1 MRKKRV
7 FLIALVVAVAGAT
20 VFGGPA
26 LAGKPSLRTTVEA
39 VLERPDGS
47 EHGDALLHLYPTKN
61 KICYRLTV
69 DDTVRPVDAAH
80 LHRGS
85 ECETGQ
91 AVLNLRAVDRGEC
104 IRGLGERFIRNVK
117 RHPERYYVDV
127 QTSNPSGDVRGQLF
141 K

>member
-1 MRKKRV
+1 MRKRV
-7 FLIALVVAVAGAT
+7 FLIALVVAVACAM
-20 VFGGPA
+20 VFGGTA
-26 LAGKPSLRTTVEA
+26 LAGKPSLRTA
-39 VLERPDGS
+39 VTADLTRPPDTEVFGN
-47 EHGDALLHLYPTKN
+47 ALLYLYPTKN

-85 ECETGQ
+85 AGETGQ
-91 AVLNLRAVDRGEC
+91 AVLNLKRLDRGEC
-104 IRGLGERFIRNVK
+104 IRGLGERFIRNIK

-127 QTSNPSGDVRGQLF
+127 HTSNASGDVRGQLS

>member
-1 MRKKRV
+1 VRKRA
-7 FLIALVVAVAGAT
+7 FLLALVVAVAGAM

-39 VLERPDGS
+39 VLQRPDGS

-61 KICYRLTV
+61 KICYRLAV
-69 DDTVRPVDAAH
+69 DDTVRPVEAAH

-85 ECETGQ
+85 EGETGK
-91 AVLNLRAVDRGEC
+91 AVLNLKAVDRGEC
-104 IRGLGERFIRNVK
+104 IRGLGERFIRNIK
-117 RHPERYYVDV
+117 RHSGRYYVEV
-127 QTSNPSGDVRGQLF
+127 HTSNASGGDVRGQLS